1 MSFFKPHNDRKQ
13 KRGENNEHFY
23 RNRIIDRRLCD
34 VDQRSRLVCGR
45 IFRTCLPARHTAA
58 CDRSDDRCHGNKEAA
73 VSITSALKG
82 NEGIT
87 VGNVVG
93 SNIMNIL
100 LILGIASVI
109 VPLAVQKSTRMIEIP
124 YMIAITVL
132 FGVLGYTGEMVT
144 RVEGGILWIAF
155 LIYLGYLLWMA
166 KKGKEDNEPD
176 EKQKSLPVQL
186 LMILI
191 GLICIVLGSDFV
203 VDGATEIAKVI
214 GISERII
221 GLTIVAMGT
230 SLPETAVSVTASLVH
245 NNELA
250 VSNVV
255 GSNIFN
261 LMFVIGVCAIM
272 TPIMVQKDTIARD
285 IPLSVICALLLLGLG
300 YLAWG
305 DAHGM
310 TLGHLDGAIFLGAFA
325 GYIFY
330 MIRTA
335 MKARAEGKKVEIEA
349 VEELEDGE
357 LKLLSYP
364 KSILCIVGG
373 AVAIAFGG
381 DMTVDAASRIAI
393 DLGMSQTLVGLTIVS
408 IGTSLPELVT
418 SVVAAR
424 KNEVD
429 MAVGNAVGSNIFNI
443 LMVLGIA
450 SAISPVSLISENVID
465 ILVLVGFSVVVWFFA
480 RSDRKITRNEGIAM
494 VAMYLIYTAYIIMR

>member
-1 MSFFKPHNDRKQ
+1 MNIFIAIALLIVGFVMLTKGADWFVDGSSALAF
-13 KRGENNEHFY
+13 
-23 RNRIIDRRLCD
+23 RLGIP
-34 VDQRSRLVCGR
+34 QLVIGLT
-45 IFRTCLPARHTAA
+45 IVAMGTSAP
-58 CDRSDDRCHGNKEAA
+58 EAA

-221 GLTIVAMGT
+221 GLTIVA
-230 SLPETAVSVTASLVH
+230 
-245 NNELA
+245 
-250 VSNVV
+250 
-255 GSNIFN
+255 F
-261 LMFVIGVCAIM
+261 
-272 TPIMVQKDTIARD
+272 
-285 IPLSVICALLLLGLG
+285 
-300 YLAWG
+300 
-305 DAHGM
+305 
-310 TLGHLDGAIFLGAFA
+310 
-325 GYIFY
+325 
-330 MIRTA
+330 
-335 MKARAEGKKVEIEA
+335 
-349 VEELEDGE
+349 
-357 LKLLSYP
+357 
-364 KSILCIVGG
+364 
-373 AVAIAFGG
+373 
-381 DMTVDAASRIAI
+381 
-393 DLGMSQTLVGLTIVS
+393 
-408 IGTSLPELVT
+408 GTSLPELVT
-418 SVVAAR
+418 SIAAAR
-424 KNEVD
+424 RCNAD
-429 MAVGNAVGSNIFNI
+429 IAIGNIVGSNVFNI
-443 LMVLGIA
+443 LFVAGT
-450 SAISPVSLISENVID
+450 SALISPIVFESKFVLDTAVATATAVLL
-465 ILVLVGFSVVVWFFA
+465 LVCVCNKESKLK
-480 RSDRKITRNEGIAM
+480 RSGG
-494 VAMYLIYTAYIIMR
+494 IIMLAAYAAYFVKLLIG

>member
-1 MSFFKPHNDRKQ
+1 MEYLLLIIGFVLLIKGADFFVEGSSSLARFLKIPSV
-13 KRGENNEHFY
+13 
-23 RNRIIDRRLCD
+23 IIGLTI
-34 VDQRSRLVCGR
+34 VAMGTSA
-45 IFRTCLPARHTAA
+45 P
-58 CDRSDDRCHGNKEAA
+58 EAA

-221 GLTIVAMGT
+221 GLTIVA
-230 SLPETAVSVTASLVH
+230 
-245 NNELA
+245 
-250 VSNVV
+250 
-255 GSNIFN
+255 F
-261 LMFVIGVCAIM
+261 
-272 TPIMVQKDTIARD
+272 
-285 IPLSVICALLLLGLG
+285 
-300 YLAWG
+300 
-305 DAHGM
+305 
-310 TLGHLDGAIFLGAFA
+310 
-325 GYIFY
+325 
-330 MIRTA
+330 
-335 MKARAEGKKVEIEA
+335 
-349 VEELEDGE
+349 
-357 LKLLSYP
+357 
-364 KSILCIVGG
+364 
-373 AVAIAFGG
+373 
-381 DMTVDAASRIAI
+381 
-393 DLGMSQTLVGLTIVS
+393 
-408 IGTSLPELVT
+408 GTSLPELVT
-418 SVVAAR
+418 SIAAAR
-424 KNEVD
+424 R
-429 MAVGNAVGSNIFNI
+429 GNADIAIGNIVGSNVFNI
-443 LMVLGIA
+443 LFVAGT
-450 SAISPVSLISENVID
+450 SALISPIVFESKFVLDTAVATATAVLL
-465 ILVLVGFSVVVWFFA
+465 LVCVCNKESKLK
-480 RSDRKITRNEGIAM
+480 RSGG
-494 VAMYLIYTAYIIMR
+494 IIMLAAYAAYFVKLLIG

>member
-1 MSFFKPHNDRKQ
+1 MNIFIAIALLIVGFVMLTKGADWFVDGSSALAF
-13 KRGENNEHFY
+13 
-23 RNRIIDRRLCD
+23 RLGIP
-34 VDQRSRLVCGR
+34 QLVIGLT
-45 IFRTCLPARHTAA
+45 IVAMGTSAP
-58 CDRSDDRCHGNKEAA
+58 EAA

-221 GLTIVAMGT
+221 GLTIVA
-230 SLPETAVSVTASLVH
+230 
-245 NNELA
+245 
-250 VSNVV
+250 
-255 GSNIFN
+255 F
-261 LMFVIGVCAIM
+261 
-272 TPIMVQKDTIARD
+272 
-285 IPLSVICALLLLGLG
+285 
-300 YLAWG
+300 
-305 DAHGM
+305 
-310 TLGHLDGAIFLGAFA
+310 
-325 GYIFY
+325 
-330 MIRTA
+330 
-335 MKARAEGKKVEIEA
+335 
-349 VEELEDGE
+349 
-357 LKLLSYP
+357 
-364 KSILCIVGG
+364 
-373 AVAIAFGG
+373 
-381 DMTVDAASRIAI
+381 
-393 DLGMSQTLVGLTIVS
+393 
-408 IGTSLPELVT
+408 GTSLPELVT
-418 SVVAAR
+418 SIAAAR
-424 KNEVD
+424 R
-429 MAVGNAVGSNIFNI
+429 GNADIAIGNIVGSNVFNI
-443 LMVLGIA
+443 LFVAGT
-450 SAISPVSLISENVID
+450 SALISPIVFESKFVLDTAVATETAVLL
-465 ILVLVGFSVVVWFFA
+465 LVCVCNKESKLK
-480 RSDRKITRNEGIAM
+480 RSGG
-494 VAMYLIYTAYIIMR
+494 IIMLAAYAAYFVKLLIG